1 MNIRRKFLALSL
13 GVVIMSTLGHGVA
26 RSQQAVDT
34 SPLKVVVA
42 YPPGGSV
49 DVTARLLAVP
59 MEAELGRTVIV
70 DNRPG
75 ASGTIGTSQVI
86 RSEPDGSNIIL
97 ASSIEISI
105 QPVFN
110 PREAYNPTRDLK
122 PVGLVGKLPYVLVV
136 RADSSIKSLND
147 LVEYGK
153 ANPGKL
159 NFASFGNFSSPHLI
173 GELLKMT
180 TGINATHVPYKGSS
194 PAVVD
199 LLGGQV
205 DFMFDT
211 AVAALPQIR
220 SGKMRALATTA
231 EKNLPMAKEI
241 PTMSELGYPDLT
253 YEGWFGFFAPA
264 KTPQSSL
271 SRLQEVT
278 AKLLAQRDIQDTL
291 TSRFVLPS
299 KPMSE
304 FEIMEFLQKETAR
317 FAKLAAHIN
326 IAN

>member
-1 MNIRRKFLALSL
+1 MSIYRKFLALSL
-13 GVVIMSTLGHGVA
+13 GVAVMSSASHGVA
-26 RSQQAVDT
+26 LGQQVDT
-34 SPLKVVVA
+34 SPLTVVVA

-75 ASGTIGTSQVI
+75 ASGTIGTSQTI

-97 ASSIEISI
+97 ASSIEMSI

-110 PREAYNPTRDLK
+110 PREGYNPTRDLK
-122 PVGLVGKLPYVLVV
+122 PIGLVGKLPYVLVV
-136 RADSSIKSLND
+136 RADSPIKSLND

-153 ANPGKL
+153 ANPDKL

-173 GELLKMT
+173 GELLNMT
-180 TGINATHVPYKGSS
+180 TGIKATHVPYKGSS

-231 EKNLPMAKEI
+231 EQNLPMAKEI

-253 YEGWFGFFAPA
+253 YEGWFGFFAPE
-264 KTPQSSL
+264 KTPQASS
-271 SRLQEVT
+271 SRLQEVV
-278 AKLLAQRDIQDTL
+278 ANLLSQQDIQDTL

-304 FEIMEFLQKETAR
+304 VQIREFLQKETAR
-317 FAKLAAHIN
+317 FEKLATHIN